1 MHGSFLWLE
10 QKCGKISRC
19 AGLKETKERPQ
30 CLGVA
35 FCHSLQ
41 SAALGKAP
49 TAGDCAECGRVTK
62 TRGQEGSVWEMTMC
76 IMDGSV
82 TSRPQRL
89 ERVMG
94 LSQEGP
100 EEG

>member
-1 MHGSFLWLE
+1 MPWSGFLSLAAE
-10 QKCGKISRC
+10 RC
-19 AGLKETKERPQ
+19 AGK
-30 CLGVA
+30 GS
-35 FCHSLQ
+35 HSRRLRRGG
-41 SAALGKAP
+41 SDK
-49 TAGDCAECGRVTK
+49 CGRVTK

-82 TSRPQRL
+82 TSRPQHL